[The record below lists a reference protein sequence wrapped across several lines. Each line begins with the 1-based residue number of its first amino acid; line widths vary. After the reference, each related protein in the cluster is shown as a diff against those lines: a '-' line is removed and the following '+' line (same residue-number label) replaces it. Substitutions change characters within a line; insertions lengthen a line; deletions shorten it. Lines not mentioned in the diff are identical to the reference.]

1 MATQRQ
7 RRPSNQPDRR
17 SASRGTGRTS
27 PAGRSGQGKS
37 PNEGEGSR
45 SAARDY
51 NQRTQRFIHEG
62 RVDKSAEDAKHA
74 VDSEERDQL
83 LEAERIGR
91 GPRRT

>member
-1 MATQRQ
+1 MATQQ
-7 RRPSNQPDRR
+7 RPRSQSDHRSAPRRATANRSRPSP
-17 SASRGTGRTS
+17 SRG
-27 PAGRSGQGKS
+27 GKS

-62 RVDKSAEDAKHA
+62 RVDKSAEEAKHA
-74 VDSEERDQL
+74 IDSGERDEL